1 MCLCALG
8 ELFDV
13 VAKKWNLQILEEIGK
28 KKTLRHK
35 DLAAK
40 YYQISPSTLSSSL
53 RSLETIGFIT
63 REVYE
68 EIPLRVEYSISEKG
82 QEILDNLKPLVEWSK
97 LHLAEDVKCR
107 CHENTHSSIT
117 ETKNKKLNKMIE
129 ALMCACTCM
138 AMMNAYHIFGT
149 PLV

>member
-8 ELFDV
+8 ELFDI

-28 KKTLRHK
+28 KKILRHK

-53 RSLETIGFIT
+53 RSLESIGFIK

-82 QEILDNLKPLVEWSK
+82 QEILENLRPLVEWSK
-97 LHLAEDVKCR
+97 MNLGEDVKCR
-107 CHENTHSSIT
+107 CHEKTNNSIS
-117 ETKNKKLNKMIE
+117 ETKNQKIKKIIE
-129 ALMCACTCM
+129 ASLCACTCM

-149 PLV
+149 QII